1 MLIAVATQSGSQ
13 VDQAFGQASQY
24 ILYDYANRQVVKT
37 VDVVPFGVCPSCS
50 GNPEH
55 TFDAERFNA
64 ITQAIDGCKAVVV
77 KKIGAGP
84 RQHLIEAGFTVV
96 ESDADIDSA
105 LKQAH
110 DQACPNCQKS
120 SGHGCPHGS

>member
-1 MLIAVATQSGSQ
+1 MLIAVATQSGSL
-13 VDQAFGQASQY
+13 VDHAFGQARQFM
-24 ILYDYANRQVVKT
+24 LYDYAKRQVVKT
-37 VDVVPFGVCPSCS
+37 VEVVPFGVCPDCS

-55 TFDAERFNA
+55 RFDVDRFGA
-64 ITQAIDGCKAVVV
+64 LTQALDGCKAVVV

-96 ESDADIDSA
+96 ESEADIESA

-110 DQACPNCQKS
+110 DLACPSCRKA